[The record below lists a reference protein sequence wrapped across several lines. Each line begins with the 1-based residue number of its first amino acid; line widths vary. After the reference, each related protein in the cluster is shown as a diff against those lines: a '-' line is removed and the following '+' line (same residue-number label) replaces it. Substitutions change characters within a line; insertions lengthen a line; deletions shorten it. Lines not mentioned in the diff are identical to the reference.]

1 MKTKIVIS
9 FSLLIILAV
18 MAAVLAA
25 GNGIDQPLK
34 ADPQTT
40 LYSAGQAYDQ
50 KDFARARDLY
60 QSLLDQGIVNGHL
73 FYNLG
78 NCYFRLG
85 DIGRAILYYR
95 RAQIYIPRDAD
106 LAANLGNAIQNRLD
120 QLESGETGIKKVFFF
135 WYYNLS
141 WRELLYIFLGL
152 NLLFWTALSVFLF
165 QRRNWLRWLWIV
177 LLVLWVFSGA
187 TALYKYAGSS
197 GIHSGV
203 VIEPEIEVR
212 SGYSQNDTVLFKLH
226 SGADFGVEGQ
236 ERGWFKIHLPDG
248 KRGWVNGD
256 FVRIVED
263 LKSI

>member
-1 MKTKIVIS
+1 MKNQIIKI
-9 FSLLIILAV
+9 FSVLTILAV
-18 MAAVLAA
+18 AISVFAVD
-25 GNGIDQPLK
+25 NGANPPLNS
-34 ADPQTT
+34 DPQAT
-40 LYSAGQAYDQ
+40 LFSAGQAYDQ

-60 QSLLDQGIVNGHL
+60 QSLLDQGIVDGHL

-177 LLVLWVFSGA
+177 LLVLWVFSGV

-226 SGADFGVEGQ
+226 CGADFGVEGQ
-236 ERGWFKIHLPDG
+236 EKGWFKIHLPDG
-248 KRGWVNGD
+248 KRGWVSGE